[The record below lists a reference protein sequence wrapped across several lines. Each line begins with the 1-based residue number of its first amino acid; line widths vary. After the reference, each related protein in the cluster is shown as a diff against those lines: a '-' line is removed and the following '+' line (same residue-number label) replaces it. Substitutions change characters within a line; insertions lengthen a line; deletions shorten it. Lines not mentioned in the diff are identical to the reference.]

1 MSKNQTIAKKEKLFQ
16 LTPLHDRCYFSK
28 VEVDFTAPV
37 KYVFGWLSVR
47 RPIEINVPIYLNDGK
62 SFTPGF
68 VLHSDKVSILFI

>member
-37 KYVFGWLSVR
+37 KYVFG
-47 RPIEINVPIYLNDGK
+47 
-62 SFTPGF
+62 
-68 VLHSDKVSILFI
+68 